1 MTASVRREVKA
12 IFSIIFNRMSAL
24 TLMQSNDAACKQL
37 VQLGMTFGCCHALR

>member
-37 VQLGMTFGCCHALR
+37 VQLGMTFG